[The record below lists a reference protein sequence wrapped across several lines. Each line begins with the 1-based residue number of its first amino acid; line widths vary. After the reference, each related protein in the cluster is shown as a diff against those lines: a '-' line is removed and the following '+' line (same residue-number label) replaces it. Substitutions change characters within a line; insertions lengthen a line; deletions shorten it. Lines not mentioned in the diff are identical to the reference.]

1 MDILILSP
9 RTELWTGL
17 APVFKARG
25 ASLRMAADLDSGLA
39 SLREK
44 KAVLAVLDLGMDA
57 ETLRKAVISILT
69 IDVMTHTTAV
79 SAMSEEEF
87 HDAMEGLGML
97 MSLPAQPAP
106 ADIEHLMDTLASLSV

>member
-17 APVFKARG
+17 APVFEARG
-25 ASLRMAADLDSGLA
+25 ATLRMAADLESGLE
-39 SLREK
+39 SLRKK

-57 ETLRKAVISILT
+57 ETLRKAVISVLT

-79 SAMSEEEF
+79 SPMSEEEF
-87 HDAMEGLGML
+87 HDTMEGLGML
-97 MSLPAQPAP
+97 MSLPVQPAP
-106 ADIEHLMDTLASLSV
+106 ADIERLMDTLTALSV

>member
-25 ASLRMAADLDSGLA
+25 ASLRMEADLDSGLA

-44 KAVLAVLDLGMDA
+44 KAVLVVLDLDMDA
-57 ETLRKAVISILT
+57 ESLRKAVIDVLT
-69 IDVMTHTTAV
+69 VDVMTHTTAV

-97 MSLPAQPAP
+97 MSLPVQPTP
-106 ADIEHLMDTLASLSV
+106 ADIERLMDTLTALNV